1 MSVFRILLVMFST
14 TVSLPSCPGRMIVP
28 RPDRTFFGTEEP
40 GTASTSTYR
49 RALQVVKDREGN
61 GAERARALKTWCR
74 IGQMQK
80 ARACPGI
87 ETLSNDPM
95 HLSNVHHTGVDRSL
109 SGIATGSPDSSH
121 LPSVFDVEKAARSY
135 TSQDNSQRKGWS
147 QDTRR

>member
-87 ETLSNDPM
+87 ETLPM
-95 HLSNVHHTGVDRSL
+95 ILCTFPTCITQEWTEVHLAYRQGLQIRQIFQACLTSERQL
-109 SGIATGSPDSSH
+109 
-121 LPSVFDVEKAARSY
+121 ARIFS
-135 TSQDNSQRKGWS
+135 T
-147 QDTRR
+147 